1 MKMVKS
7 LVLGSAAGLLA
18 MSAGAQAADLPVK
31 AKAVE
36 YVRICSLYGA
46 GFFYIPGTDT
56 CIKIGGYLRAEVNVH
71 GGNNDQPFWN
81 GDPGVVDRWENQYN
95 DYARMA
101 LTIDTRTAT
110 EYGVVRTFGQA
121 DFTFAT
127 EGTTNSIGVQGGSI
141 DTAGLAGQIFNNTAG
156 AGYSTVEFLFI
167 QFAGFTF
174 GKSASAFNTPW
185 HGFPGNNTAFLVGG
199 YDTVTG
205 INNIQYTANFG
216 NGVSATI
223 GIDDSSESGYNR
235 TQIFNATLVPSFG
248 MTNVQSAAQ
257 VLSNA
262 SVTANNSNC
271 NLGGYGSL
279 SSLCTVAGSNYSGA
293 FAPDIVGNVRVDQA
307 WGLLQLSAALHDN
320 TPGYWAQANTA
331 NAGTFLNG
339 VNMQG
344 IQTLGHP
351 DSKWGGAVSANLQ
364 VKNLPTGAGD
374 DIKIEATYADG
385 ASKYVLGTAGPLGNA
400 FYMYGNGSPASIGGT
415 PIGGKTALGVVTDSV
430 YGGFGTSMQA
440 GLQLTQGWG
449 FRGAFNHN
457 WDPFWSTSLF
467 GGIASL
473 RYNDTAKALWCAS
486 YSGTTPAGT
495 PLVGVAAPSGHP
507 VAAVSA
513 DYTCDPGFTMSEIGL
528 VTRWTPVK
536 NLTFSGEV
544 LYAYLKTNMTGSAV
558 FTPNSAFPL
567 VNTATYQYG
576 NLGTASVNVRVQR
589 NF

>member
-18 MSAGAQAADLPVK
+18 MSGGAQAADLPVK

-56 CIKIGGYLRAEVNVH
+56 CIKIGGYLRAEVNIH
-71 GGNNDQPFWN
+71 GGNSDQPFWN

-101 LTIDTRTAT
+101 LTIDTRTQT
-110 EYGVVRTFGQA
+110 EYGVVRTFGQG

-127 EGTTNSIGVQGGSI
+127 EGATNSVGVQGGSI
-141 DTAGLAGQIFNNTAG
+141 ETAGLSGTLFNNTAG
-156 AGYSTVEFLFI
+156 GGYTVVEFLFV

-185 HGFPGNNTAFLVGG
+185 HGFPGNNTSFLVGG

-205 INNIQYTANFG
+205 INNVQYTAQFG

-223 GIDDSSESGYNR
+223 GVDDSSESGYNR

-248 MTNVQSAAQ
+248 MTNLQSVAAT
-257 VLSNA
+257 LEGAS

-279 SSLCTVAGSNYSGA
+279 SSLCTFSGSNYSGA
-293 FAPDIVGNVRVDQA
+293 FAPDIVGNVKVDQA
-307 WGLLQLSAALHDN
+307 WGLFQLSAALHDN
-320 TPGYWAQANTA
+320 TAGYWAQANTA
-331 NAGTFLNG
+331 NGGTFLNA
-339 VNMQG
+339 VNMTG
-344 IQTLGHP
+344 IQALGHP
-351 DSKWGGAVSANLQ
+351 DSKWGGAVSAALQ

-374 DIKIEATYADG
+374 DVKIEGTWSDG
-385 ASKYVLGTAGPLGNA
+385 ASKYVLGTAASLGNA
-400 FYMYGNGSPASIGGT
+400 FYMYGNGNPAPLAGAAV
-415 PIGGKTALGVVTDSV
+415 GGKTALGVITDSV

-457 WDPFWSTSLF
+457 WDPYWSSSLF
-467 GGIASL
+467 GGVASL
-473 RYNDTAKALWCAS
+473 SYNQTAKNLWCAS
-486 YSGTTPAGT
+486 YAGTTSAGT
-495 PLVGVAAPSGHP
+495 PAAVIPSGHP
-507 VAAVSA
+507 VSVVSA
-513 DYTCDPGFTMSEIGL
+513 DFTCDPGFTMSEIGL

-536 NLTFSGEV
+536 NLTFSGEI
-544 LYAYLKTNMTGSAV
+544 LYAYLKTNMTGSAN

-567 VNTATYQYG
+567 VTGTYQYG
-576 NLGTASVNVRVQR
+576 NLGTASVNLRVQR